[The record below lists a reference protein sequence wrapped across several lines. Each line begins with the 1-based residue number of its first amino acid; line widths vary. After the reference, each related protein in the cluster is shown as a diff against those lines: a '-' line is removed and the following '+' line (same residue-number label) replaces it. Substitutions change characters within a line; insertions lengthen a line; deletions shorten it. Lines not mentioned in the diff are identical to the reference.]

1 MYDDSLKITQ
11 NEYGSFTATWDP
23 KDHKWSFL
31 NHLTSAEVNAMME
44 QAIKDFTD
52 DEL

>member
-1 MYDDSLKITQ
+1 MYEDSLKITQ
-11 NEYGSFTATWDP
+11 NEDGSFTATWNPQDP
-23 KDHKWSFL
+23 KWSFL

-44 QAIKDFTD
+44 QAIKDFTE